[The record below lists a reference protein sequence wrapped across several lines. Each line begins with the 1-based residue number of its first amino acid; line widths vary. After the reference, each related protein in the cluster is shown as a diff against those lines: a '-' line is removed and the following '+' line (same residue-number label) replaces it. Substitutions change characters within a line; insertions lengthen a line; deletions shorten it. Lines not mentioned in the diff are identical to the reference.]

1 MLEVHTALKT
11 LVEFYESAKKQNS
24 KSSAILKHADTHT
37 QSPPPTADFKKSQN
51 HTGGKPPVHITS
63 TAEHSFA
70 LMVQLMHGNRCP
82 QPPST

>member
-37 QSPPPTADFKKSQN
+37 KLPTNSWLKKKAKIIVVENLQFI
-51 HTGGKPPVHITS
+51 P
-63 TAEHSFA
+63 AA
-70 LMVQLMHGNRCP
+70 QLNTPLH
-82 QPPST
+82 